1 MSEEVAHTLQILLIY
16 SLGRA
21 AFSFVL
27 HSCGQWV
34 QFASLVCKVT
44 KEEHVVVKVNHVTQ
58 AQLKKK
64 HKRNKEKK
72 PKGQPKNM
80 SKIRKV

>member
-1 MSEEVAHTLQILLIY
+1 MSEEAAHTLQILLIY

-27 HSCGQWV
+27 HSCGQRV

-58 AQLKKK
+58 AMKKEQK
-64 HKRNKEKK
+64 EQRKEAKRTSQKNK
-72 PKGQPKNM
+72 
-80 SKIRKV
+80 